1 MDSQQLMACAT
12 FGIALIGVV
21 GNAVSFYMFSR
32 PSMRC
37 SSVNILLSAL
47 SLVDL
52 SLLILA
58 IPVFVLPVL
67 DVWESRET
75 HVEYLAYMLKF
86 VYPVNL
92 MMQTC
97 SIYIMVLITV
107 ERWTAVCRPLQVRIW
122 CTPRKSKTA
131 LLLIGFFAVLYNLI
145 RFNEY
150 DITTTEKGEVYYQ
163 RNLRDIAQHP
173 YYMIGYFT
181 ISYLLTHF
189 LIPFGAIIVLNG
201 HVCLSIFHFRRERQA
216 MTRQQQREHK
226 TTVMLLMVTVM
237 FAVCNT
243 LPFLLNLVECAKPD
257 LFIAESTA
265 AIAFQ
270 LNDISTLLVV
280 LNSASTFAI
289 YFMFSAKYRN
299 TLIFWFR
306 HGCTG
311 KHNDAYYNNLIL
323 SRTQSM
329 RNNSPSIFMKGLSV
343 PSEVLKQKRNTISVA
358 RETELFLKPLYM
370 TKRNERAAS
379 EYNGR
384 TKRSAERPAEALL
397 PPRSPKTKLPT
408 RSLISLPPAPIVSC
422 DTPSTEDVSITCLYQ
437 TL

>member
-12 FGIALIGVV
+12 FGIALIGVA

-37 SSVNILLSAL
+37 SSVNVLLSAL

-52 SLLILA
+52 SLLILS

-75 HVEYLAYMLKF
+75 HVEYLAYMLKY

-131 LLLIGFFAVLYNLI
+131 LMFIVLIAVLYNLI

-150 DITTTEKGEVYYQ
+150 DIATSDKGEVYYQ
-163 RNLRDIAQHP
+163 RNLRDIGQHP

-299 TLIFWFR
+299 TMLGWFR
-306 HGCTG
+306 HGCAG
-311 KHNDAYYNNLIL
+311 KQNDAYYNNLIL
-323 SRTQSM
+323 SRTQSV
-329 RNNSPSIFMKGLSV
+329 RNHSPSIFMKGLTV
-343 PSEVLKQKRNTISVA
+343 PAEVLKHKRNTISVTQ
-358 RETELFLKPLYM
+358 ETDLFLKPIY
-370 TKRNERAAS
+370 KRGAS
-379 EYNGR
+379 EYNER
-384 TKRSAERPAEALL
+384 TKAKEAPKAASV
-397 PPRSPKTKLPT
+397 PPTTDVKRKLPA
-408 RSLISLPPAPIVSC
+408 RSLNSLPSAQFVTF
-422 DTPSTEDVSITCLYQ
+422 DTLSTEDVSITCLYQ